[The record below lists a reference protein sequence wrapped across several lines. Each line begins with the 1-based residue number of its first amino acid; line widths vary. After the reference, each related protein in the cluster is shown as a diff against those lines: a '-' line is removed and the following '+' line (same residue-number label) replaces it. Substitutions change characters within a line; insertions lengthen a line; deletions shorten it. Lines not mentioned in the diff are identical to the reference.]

1 MFKCGEAD
9 NGQVNKY
16 LSKIIS
22 ESDMNEITLGAISGE
37 LRTKWAAESGIHGT
51 RGRALEADG

>member
-9 NGQVNKY
+9 NRQVNKY

-22 ESDMNEITLGAISGE
+22 ESDMNEVTSGAISGE
-37 LRTKWAAESGIHGT
+37 LTTKWAAEPGVHGT
-51 RGRALEADG
+51 GGRALEADG